1 MKKKIVMK
9 GDSLCKTFEN
19 GQIANHVIRN
29 LSVDIYEKDFTVI
42 MGSSGAGKSTLL
54 YVLSGMDSITSGQ
67 VILNETRIDHLKEK
81 DMAKLRKSVIGFI
94 FQDPNLLDDFN
105 VFENVAV
112 TGYMASKNRKDVHE
126 RAEGLLKQV
135 DMLDHL
141 HKYPAQLS
149 GGQKQRV
156 AIARSLINSPDVIF
170 ADEPTGAL
178 NASQSANVL
187 DLLTQINQ
195 NGQSIVMVTHDIKA
209 ACRGNR
215 ILFINNGKIDGDLN
229 LNQFMVE
236 TLEERE
242 VQVFE
247 FLKNKGW

>member
-1 MKKKIVMK
+1 MKKIVMK
-9 GDSLCKTFEN
+9 GENLCKTFEN
-19 GQIANHVIRN
+19 GQLANHVIRN
-29 LSVDIYEKDFTVI
+29 LSVDICENDFTVI

-54 YVLSGMDSITSGQ
+54 YVLSGMDNITSGQ
-67 VILNETRIDHLKEK
+67 VSLNGMRIDHLSEK
-81 DMAKLRKSVIGFI
+81 AMSDLRKSVIGFI

-105 VFENVAV
+105 VFENVSV
-112 TGYMASKNRKDVHE
+112 TGYMASKNRKKVHI
-126 RAEGLLKQV
+126 RAEELLEQV
-135 DMLDHL
+135 DMMDHL
-141 HKYPAQLS
+141 QKYPAQLS

-156 AIARSLINSPDVIF
+156 AIARSLINSPDIIF

-178 NASQSANVL
+178 NAAQSQNVL
-187 DLLTQINQ
+187 DLLTDINK
-195 NGQSIVMVTHDIKA
+195 NGQTIVMVTHDIKA

-215 ILFINNGKIDGDLN
+215 ILFINNGKIEGDLN
-229 LNQFMVE
+229 LNAFMVE